1 MIDRA
6 ILYCLKNRL
15 FIKILLVLVTLVTLF
30 FTMLPAGQLGESM
43 LYNYDKI
50 GHFLIFFGWT
60 LLYGLFMF
68 TQQETETKLVL
79 IFFAGVFFGVS
90 IELLQEVLPI
100 GRTMDVWDALVD
112 SCGSLVAI
120 GILFWI
126 KRRYLS
132 SEVAQQLKKI

>member
-6 ILYCLKNRL
+6 ILYCLKHRQFL
-15 FIKILLVLVTLVTLF
+15 KILLILATLTTLF
-30 FTMLPAGQLGESM
+30 FTMLPAEQLGESN

-68 TQQETETKLVL
+68 TRKQTETKLIL
-79 IFFAGVFFGVS
+79 IFLTGAFFGIS
-90 IELLQEVLPI
+90 IEFLQEILPI
-100 GRTMDVWDALVD
+100 GRTMDAYDALVD
-112 SCGSLVAI
+112 ICGSIAAI
-120 GILFWI
+120 GILFLI

-132 SEVAQQLKKI
+132 NEVEKQIKKI